1 MSKRINA
8 DPQLTVPQ
16 QHAVKATMAWTQWL
30 KTATK
35 ATLEAGPRSL
45 FEAGF
50 QAALTVREETQ
61 ADSLS
66 DFPVEALEALRELVM
81 PLEELPDSDRLLRL
95 IEKALE
101 VKRRRL

>member
-1 MSKRINA
+1 MPDRGQQREVLIQIIRSELEHEGIAGAISARTGMTVADALLRIS
-8 DPQLTVPQ
+8 TV
-16 QHAVKATMAWTQWL
+16 
-30 KTATK
+30 
-35 ATLEAGPRSL
+35 R
-45 FEAGF
+45 
-50 QAALTVREETQ
+50 AALAVREEPR

-81 PLEELPDSDRLLRL
+81 PLEELPNSDRLLRL